1 MLEVFYYNNVILAPE
16 KITKLREKKDLN
28 MERLNDGLA
37 AYNLENS
44 TPMIDVP
51 THEEVLTKKPDYD
64 KVSTPTPQ
72 IFDEDCQSKSLDKD
86 NTPSD
91 NLQQGIQTITSK
103 DPSNFKSL

>member
-1 MLEVFYYNNVILAPE
+1 MIYFIIFIFSFSIYIYYNIN
-16 KITKLREKKDLN
+16 
-28 MERLNDGLA
+28 
-37 AYNLENS
+37 YNLENS

-64 KVSTPTPQ
+64 EVSTPTPQ
-72 IFDEDCQSKSLDKD
+72 TFDEDCQSKSLDKD

-91 NLQQGIQTITSK
+91 NLQQGIQKITSK